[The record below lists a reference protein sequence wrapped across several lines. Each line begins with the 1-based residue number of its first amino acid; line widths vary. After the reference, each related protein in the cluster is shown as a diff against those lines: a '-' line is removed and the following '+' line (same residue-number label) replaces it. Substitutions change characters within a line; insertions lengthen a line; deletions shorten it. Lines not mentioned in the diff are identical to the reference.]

1 MPLSLMLAED
11 LDCFCVVMVDSSI
24 VVDTALVIVV
34 RHLELSVF
42 TILHHK
48 MLVEKMENK
57 AGTC

>member
-11 LDCFCVVMVDSSI
+11 PDWFCVVMVDSSI

-34 RHLELSVF
+34 GHLELSVF